1 MKKLLPLLLA
11 GLLMMTSACSNTSN
25 QAGTYTPGSYTGE
38 GQGFGGTVSVT
49 ITTDKDKITEVVV
62 AGENETPAIGGAQLE
77 TLKDQILAAQS
88 AVMGSGPLASGSVK
102 EAAGSH
108 CRSQGEGAEDGGID
122 INERMPA
129 PPRLNGP
136 VELGIFGDSDHGIS
150 QDLGENCACWHTG
163 L

>member
-88 AVMGSGPLASGSVK
+88 AEIDGVSGV
-102 EAAGSH
+102 
-108 CRSQGEGAEDGGID
+108 Q
-122 INERMPA
+122 
-129 PPRLNGP
+129 
-136 VELGIFGDSDHGIS
+136 
-150 QDLGENCACWHTG
+150 
-163 L
+163 